1 MFQKGIAS
9 LETAAL
15 IMLVAVFGMGGVAV
29 VGYLGE
35 LSKLHRIVD
44 QALIADTIK
53 PFRLSSEGASGVV
66 LELNNIELGS
76 YLDRTLSALRSGIG
90 TELPY
95 RIELQYAV
103 LKINQSTGFFE
114 GFDAIPDS
122 TRNEGDFTAPSSAC
136 PELASR
142 LIELGQEIQADGSSR
157 YAIPSG
163 ISGING
169 GSFLARSVVVL
180 VRAIKDLRNTSGG
193 LLYSTALNEIPAA
206 VSCKSILLRGEVQ
219 D

>member
-1 MFQKGIAS
+1 MLQKGIAS

-35 LSKLHRIVD
+35 LSKLNRIVD
-44 QALIADTIK
+44 QALIADSIK
-53 PFRLSSEGASGVV
+53 PFRLSSDGINGIT
-66 LELNNIELGS
+66 LELNNLELAS
-76 YLDRTLSALRSGIG
+76 YLDRTLDTLRAEIG
-90 TELPY
+90 AELPY

-103 LKINQSTGFFE
+103 LRINQSSGSFE
-114 GFDAIPDS
+114 GFEAVAGS
-122 TRNEGDFTAPSSAC
+122 TRSAGNFNTPSNVC
-136 PELASR
+136 PELPSR
-142 LIELGQEIQADGSSR
+142 LLGLSQEVQADGSSR

-169 GSFLARSVVVL
+169 GSFLPRSVVVL
-180 VRAIKDLRNTSGG
+180 ARVLKDLRSTSGG
-193 LLYSTALNEIPAA
+193 ILYATALDEIPSA